1 MIVSNLHPTV
11 NTEDILDI
19 FGARLS
25 ASIEHAEVTLSGTAG
40 KTGKTGTAEIVYN
53 DPSDA
58 AKAVKT
64 YHNCELVGMKMNCQ
78 IVFVGANEL

>member
-11 NTEDILDI
+11 NTEDIFDI

-25 ASIEHAEVTLSGTAG
+25 ASIEHADVTESGTA
-40 KTGKTGTAEIVYN
+40 GKTGTAEIVYN

-58 AKAVKT
+58 LKAVKT
-64 YHNCELVGMKMNCQ
+64 YHSCELLGMKMNCQ
-78 IVFVGANEL
+78 IVFVEANEL

>member
-1 MIVSNLHPTV
+1 VIVSNLHPTV
-11 NTEDILDI
+11 NTEDIFDI

-25 ASIEHAEVTLSGTAG
+25 ASIEHAEVTESG

-53 DPSDA
+53 DPLDA

-64 YHNCELVGMKMNCQ
+64 YHSCELLGMNIQ
-78 IVFVGANEL
+78 IVFVGAYEL